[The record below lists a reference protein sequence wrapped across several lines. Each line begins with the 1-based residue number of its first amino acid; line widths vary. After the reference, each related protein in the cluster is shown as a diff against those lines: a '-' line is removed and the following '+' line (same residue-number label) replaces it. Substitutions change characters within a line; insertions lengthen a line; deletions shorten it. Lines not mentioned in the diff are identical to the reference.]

1 MDSPLEIPIWK
12 KIFNGDNNRLLGH
25 GSELALDD
33 LLEIRE
39 AVLQNYFKNTLNN
52 YLQLKQLFIN
62 INKYFYKKTLTI
74 ENQVNVLH
82 RVKSEQEV

>member
-1 MDSPLEIPIWK
+1 MDRPLEIPIRK
-12 KIFNGDNNRLLGH
+12 KIFDGDNIRLLGH

-62 INKYFYKKTLTI
+62 MNEYFHKKTLTI

>member
-1 MDSPLEIPIWK
+1 M
-12 KIFNGDNNRLLGH
+12 GH

-39 AVLQNYFKNTLNN
+39 AVLQNYFKNILNN
-52 YLQLKQLFIN
+52 YLQLKYLFIN
-62 INKYFYKKTLTI
+62 INEYFHKKTLTI

-82 RVKSEQEV
+82 RVKSEKEV

>member
-1 MDSPLEIPIWK
+1 M
-12 KIFNGDNNRLLGH
+12 GH

-39 AVLQNYFKNTLNN
+39 AVLQNYFKNSLNN
-52 YLQLKQLFIN
+52 NLQLKHLFIKLN
-62 INKYFYKKTLTI
+62 EYFHKKTLTI

>member
-1 MDSPLEIPIWK
+1 M
-12 KIFNGDNNRLLGH
+12 GH

-39 AVLQNYFKNTLNN
+39 AVLQNYFKIILNN
-52 YLQLKQLFIN
+52 YLQLKHLFIN
-62 INKYFYKKTLTI
+62 MKECFHKKTLTSETQI
-74 ENQVNVLH
+74 NVLH